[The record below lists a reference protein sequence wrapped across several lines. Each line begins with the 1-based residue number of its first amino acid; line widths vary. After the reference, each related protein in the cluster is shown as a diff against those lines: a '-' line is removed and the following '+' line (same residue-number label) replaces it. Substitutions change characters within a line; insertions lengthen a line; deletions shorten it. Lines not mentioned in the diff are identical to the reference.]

1 MSCPCDTFST
11 AAGPF
16 SLAVDAEGA
25 VVGAVFGEAEALRAR
40 LPGELL
46 WADPGRC
53 AAARREVQSYLAG
66 ERRDFTVR
74 VEAHGTPFQERV
86 WAALRAIPRGETVS
100 YGELAAR
107 VGRPG
112 AARAVGAANGRNPV
126 CLLVPCHR
134 VIAADGALHGY
145 AFGTEKKRWLL
156 ELEGVTA
163 VRGNGAGGGPPW

>member
-1 MSCPCDTFST
+1 MSYPYDTFAT

-16 SLAVDAEGA
+16 SVAIDAEGA
-25 VVGAVFGEAEALRAR
+25 VVGAVFGDAEALQAR
-40 LPGELL
+40 LPGARLSP
-46 WADPGRC
+46 DPSRC
-53 AAARREVQSYLAG
+53 AAARREVQAYLAG
-66 ERRDFTVR
+66 ERREFTVR
-74 VEAHGTPFQERV
+74 VGARGTPFQERV
-86 WAALRAIPRGETVS
+86 WAALRAIPRGETIS

-134 VIAADGALHGY
+134 VIAANGALHGY

-156 ELEGVTA
+156 ALEGVP
-163 VRGNGAGGGPPW
+163 AGPR

>member
-1 MSCPCDTFST
+1 MSLYADTFAT

-25 VVGAVFGEAEALRAR
+25 VVGAVFGDAEALRAR

-46 WADPGRC
+46 SADPGRC
-53 AAARREVQSYLAG
+53 AVARREVQAYLAG
-66 ERRDFTVR
+66 KRRDFTVR
-74 VEAHGTPFQERV
+74 VAGRGTPFQERV
-86 WAALRAIPRGETVS
+86 WAALRAIPRGQTMS

-107 VGRPG
+107 LGRPG
-112 AARAVGAANGRNPV
+112 AARAVGAANARNPV

-134 VIAADGALHGY
+134 VIAADGGLHGY

-163 VRGNGAGGGPPW
+163 GPR